1 MTGSP
6 PTRAHPPRPID
17 LVALVAFDDAV
28 CENQAVTRERL
39 ARPAA
44 APHALGAAIEQ
55 WLVRRRHMW
64 IDVRDR
70 QINGIATART
80 LSADDAWV
88 IDTLVDASET
98 LDRAHSSAG
107 GNGAV
112 IDALLEQA
120 LQAATQNGVTRVL
133 LRVPAD
139 AAVLLHALRSG
150 FQPALRERL
159 WSGDGLRAGDCAPG
173 RDRSPAGERSPEGI
187 EVRDAGDSDGFEL
200 FQLYNRALPIDAR
213 QAMALTFVEWEGIQE
228 RRWLGRNA
236 REWVAEQDGRLSAS
250 LRLSL
255 AGDFA
260 QFDLIASG
268 GANNGGGTAAAVAL
282 LDVAAAQIEGRPRVL
297 TLAPRLAGP
306 VEGLLAA
313 RGLAPGNEYA
323 LLSRRTAK
331 PLPERA
337 RLNPEVVVSR
347 GV

>member
-6 PTRAHPPRPID
+6 SARAHPPRPID

-64 IDVRDR
+64 IDVRGR
-70 QINGIATART
+70 QIDGIATART

-88 IDTLVDASET
+88 IDTLLDASDT
-98 LDRAHSSAG
+98 PDRAGVPSDADG
-107 GNGAV
+107 IV

-133 LRVPAD
+133 LRVPAE
-139 AAVLLHALRSG
+139 AAALPHALRSG

-159 WSGDGLRAGDCAPG
+159 WSGDGLHAGDCP
-173 RDRSPAGERSPEGI
+173 PEGV
-187 EVRDAGDSDGFEL
+187 EVRDAGDGDGFEL

-213 QAMALTFVEWEGIQE
+213 QALALTFDEWEGVQE

-236 REWVAEQDGRLSAS
+236 REWVAEQDGRLAAS

-255 AGDFA
+255 ASDFA
-260 QFDLIASG
+260 QFDLVAAGGGSDGKSG
-268 GANNGGGTAAAVAL
+268 ADGGSGTAAAEAL
-282 LDVAAAQIEGRPRVL
+282 LDVAATQIEGRARVL
-297 TLAPRLAGP
+297 TLVPRLAGP
-306 VEGLLAA
+306 VERLLAA

-331 PLPERA
+331 PVLERA
-337 RLNPEVVVSR
+337 RLNPEVLNPEVVVPR